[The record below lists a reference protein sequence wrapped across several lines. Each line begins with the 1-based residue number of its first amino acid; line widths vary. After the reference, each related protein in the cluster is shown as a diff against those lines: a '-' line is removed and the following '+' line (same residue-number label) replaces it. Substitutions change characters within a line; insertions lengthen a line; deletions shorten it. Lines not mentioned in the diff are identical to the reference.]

1 MKLIAQVKL
10 QPTEQQADALK
21 RTMEAANRAANFLS
35 TIAWDMQQFGQY
47 DLHHLAYYAIRAQFD
62 LSAQMTVRVIA
73 KVADAYK
80 LDKKTRR
87 TFRPLG
93 SVAYDSRILAW
104 KIENCSV
111 SIWTLDGRI
120 KLPFAAGE
128 HQLDRLTTSQGE
140 ADLIFR
146 EGAFYLY
153 QTCDIEEPA
162 ADQPVAFLGIDLG
175 IVNIATT
182 SDGETFSGAQVES
195 TRQRHAHRKAKLQK
209 VGTLSAK
216 RRLRKLS
223 GQQKRFQK
231 DTNHKIAR
239 KIVETA
245 KGTYRGIALEE
256 LGGIRD
262 RITVRRGQRAR
273 HANWSFFQL
282 RQYIDYKSRLAGVVV
297 QLVDPR
303 NTSKTCSVCG
313 HCERANRPSRDEFRC
328 CNCGHAAP
336 ADYNAALNIS
346 ARAAVLQP
354 IVSDADVAPYSVAP
368 ETSPRL

>member
-10 QPTEQQADALK
+10 QPTEQQAAALR

-35 TIAWDMQQFGQY
+35 TLAWDRQQFRQY

-62 LSAQMTVRVIA
+62 LSAQMTVRVIS
-73 KVADAYK
+73 KVADAYQ
-80 LDKKTRR
+80 LDKKTKRL
-87 TFRPLG
+87 FRPLG
-93 SVAYDSRILAW
+93 SVAYDGRILAW
-104 KIENCSV
+104 KIEPRSV
-111 SIWTLDGRI
+111 SIWTLDGRM
-120 KLPFAAGE
+120 KLPFVAGD
-128 HQLDRLTTSQGE
+128 HQLDRLATLQGE

-146 EGAFYLY
+146 EGEFYLS
-153 QTCDIEEPA
+153 QTCNIEEVA
-162 ADQPVAFLGIDLG
+162 ADQPEAYLGVDLG

-182 SDGETFSGAQVES
+182 SDGETFSGTQVES
-195 TRQRHAHRKAKLQK
+195 TRQRHVQRKAKLQQA
-209 VGTLSAK
+209 GTLSAK

-231 DTNHKIAR
+231 DTHHKIAR

-245 KGTYRGIALEE
+245 KGTHRGIALEE
-256 LGGIRD
+256 LGGIRA
-262 RITVRRGQRAR
+262 RVTVRRGQRAR

-282 RQYIDYKSRLAGVVV
+282 RQYIAYKSRLAGVVV

-313 HCERANRPSRDEFRC
+313 HCEKANRPSRDEFRC
-328 CNCGHAAP
+328 GNCGHAAP

-354 IVSDADVAPYSVAP
+354 IVSDAEVTPYSVAP